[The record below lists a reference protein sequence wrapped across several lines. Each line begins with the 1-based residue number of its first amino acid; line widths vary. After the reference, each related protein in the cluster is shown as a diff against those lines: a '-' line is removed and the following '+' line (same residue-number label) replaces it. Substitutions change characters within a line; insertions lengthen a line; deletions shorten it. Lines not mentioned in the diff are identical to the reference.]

1 MLKITRMSVTA
12 EQVTLRVEGRIV
24 AANVVE
30 LERECRAAVAAG
42 QRLVLDLGGVTYL
55 DGAGAAMLR
64 SLPPGHCEFVNGSEF
79 LEQLLGVA
87 QDATPASSPRRSERK
102 SI

>member
-1 MLKITRMSVTA
+1 MLKITRTSVTE

-24 AANVVE
+24 AENVAE
-30 LERECRAAVAAG
+30 LERECRAAVAVG

-55 DGAGAAMLR
+55 DGAGAGMLQ
-64 SLPPGHCEFVNGSEF
+64 SLPPGHREFVNCSEF

-87 QDATPASSPRRSERK
+87 QDATAASSPRRSERK
-102 SI
+102 SV